1 VVDREAWEVVD
12 RFSVPARE
20 IYDIVLGPAE
30 LARSV
35 RRSARRANLRQAL
48 THLLPKLGAS
58 LT

>member
-1 VVDREAWEVVD
+1 MVDRGAWEVVD

-20 IYDIVLGPAE
+20 TYDIVLGPAE

-35 RRSARRANLRQAL
+35 RRSARDVRRTL
-48 THLLPKLGAS
+48 THLLPKLEAS